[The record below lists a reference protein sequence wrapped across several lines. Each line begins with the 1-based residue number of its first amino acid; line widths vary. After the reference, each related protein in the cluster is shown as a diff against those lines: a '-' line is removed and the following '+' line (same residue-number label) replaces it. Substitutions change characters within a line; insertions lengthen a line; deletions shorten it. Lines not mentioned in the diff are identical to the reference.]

1 MDLFV
6 GHQIKYYVTEFESIL
21 SVNLSETFLRNLYI
35 CFGNVKNDF
44 HAAFSYST
52 KSYFI
57 VYRKHED
64 SHQ

>member
-6 GHQIKYYVTEFESIL
+6 GYQIKYYVTEFESIL

-44 HAAFSYST
+44 HAAFSY
-52 KSYFI
+52 
-57 VYRKHED
+57 
-64 SHQ
+64 